1 MNRTLLVLALF
12 VGAVVTG
19 LLMRYKVTENF
30 AQKEVGMPLDG
41 PPMGPYDSAGM
52 GWSGNE
58 MPVGNL
64 PVASAL
70 DQNKLMFMAD
80 NKTDPSCC
88 PSAYSMDTGC
98 VCLSGKD
105 QDLLAHR
112 GGNK

>member
-1 MNRTLLVLALF
+1 MNRTILVLALF
-12 VGAVVTG
+12 VGAVITG
-19 LLMRYKVTENF
+19 LLMRYNVRENF
-30 AQKEVGMPLDG
+30 MQQEVGMPLDA

-70 DQNKLMFMAD
+70 EQNKLMFLAD
-80 NKTDPSCC
+80 NKTDASCC
-88 PSAYSMDTGC
+88 PSAYSTDMGC
-98 VCLSGKD
+98 VCLTGKD
-105 QDLLAHR
+105 QDLLGHR